1 MSAGFKIFKD
11 RIQNLFEGLLIGIHS
26 RPDLVGRPLAFESFY
41 HFVEFPKLNVEAI
54 NERLGLL
61 SGASFIFA
69 SQIDPV
75 VNVAVWTRMKARYSG
90 MVLRCLLRL
99 L

>member
-1 MSAGFKIFKD
+1 MPSAAPAASTAAAICP
-11 RIQNLFEGLLIGIHS
+11 RRS
-26 RPDLVGRPLAFESFY
+26 PVARPDLVGRPLAFESFY

>member
-1 MSAGFKIFKD
+1 
-11 RIQNLFEGLLIGIHS
+11 LFGVTHHT
-26 RPDLVGRPLAFESFY
+26 LA
-41 HFVEFPKLNVEAI
+41 PKLSVEAI

-69 SQIDPV
+69 SLIDPV
-75 VNVAVWTRMKARYSG
+75 VNVAVWTRMKTRYAG
-90 MVLRCLLRL
+90 MVLRCLFRL